1 MLFQLKI
8 LLMRLRTLT
17 IENFKAYNIAKF
29 DFDEIGIIVGK
40 NDAGKSTILHAL
52 NLFFNPKEAKK
63 IDLMYK
69 NKDKISDAVIL
80 ECSFDFAEDEEIK
93 LGGEDK
99 DISITETN
107 LLDKNN
113 SFILGYTY
121 TEVSLNKA
129 PFISGG
135 YIRCYNYDISSLE
148 WSAGKSTLEQMNKK
162 ELDAAIKTLNLS
174 KPTSEDGREN
184 HWKRNVL
191 TEYLVLIG
199 KEKCDIKIS
208 LVDKKNEERLSPVIE
223 KLPQFKLFSNDKANS
238 IDDKENSAVIE
249 NEIKLIIA
257 DQMKSELESINA
269 KMHKAME
276 EKLQG
281 LNDAYH
287 HFFGFL
293 GQDSFKLKD
302 GAPKIDF
309 KSNGI
314 IDNKGLSIENRGSGF
329 RRLAL
334 LSLHLSSHQEEEYKN
349 IIFAIE
355 EPETSQNPHNQK
367 GIIEAIHKLSKK
379 GSQIIITTHSPS
391 MAKEFSDDN
400 VKYIVVNNDGLES
413 KNLTSNDHFSSQEE
427 MFDEIINLLGILPL
441 DTAGKKLL
449 IFVEGVHDCALL
461 NRIEKDIFNS
471 EEILFIPVGGN
482 ASMKSHIALNHFKA
496 FRLPYGGFLDKIKSE
511 KDNCETFVRQALK
524 EFGYENNLLTTK
536 EEDISKYQTL
546 FSRKKELHEK
556 LREITKLEQS
566 HLLYFEEIEEWFK
579 KFNSW
584 KN

>member
-1 MLFQLKI
+1 MKLK
-8 LLMRLRTLT
+8 TLT
-17 IENFKAYNIAKF
+17 LKNFKAYKNAKF
-29 DFDEIGIIVGK
+29 NFDEICLIVGK
-40 NDAGKSTILHAL
+40 NDAGKSTVLHAL

-63 IDLMYK
+63 VDLMYK
-69 NKDKISDAVIL
+69 NKEEVTEAAVL
-80 ECSFDFAEDEEIK
+80 ECSFNFVDEEEIN

-107 LLDKNN
+107 LLDREG
-113 SFILGYTY
+113 SFTLGCIY
-121 TEVSLNKA
+121 TESSLSKSPFVSER
-129 PFISGG
+129 
-135 YIRCYNYDISSLE
+135 YIVCHNYDISSFE
-148 WSAGKSTLEQMNKK
+148 WAIGKSTLEQMNKK
-162 ELDAAIKTLNLS
+162 ELDLAIKALNIS
-174 KPTSEDGREN
+174 KPDTVDGREN
-184 HWKRNVL
+184 HWKRNA
-191 TEYLVLIG
+191 LVAHLLSNG
-199 KEKCDIKIS
+199 QTKSDIKIY
-208 LVDKKNEERLSPVIE
+208 LGDKKDERLSPIIE
-223 KLPQFKLFSNDKANS
+223 KFPQFKLFSNDKANS

-249 NEIKLIIA
+249 NEIKSIIA
-257 DQMKSELESINA
+257 DHMKSELDAINL

-281 LNDAYH
+281 LNDTYH

-293 GQDSFKLKD
+293 GQDNFKLKD

-367 GIIEAIHKLSKK
+367 GIIEAINKLREK

-391 MAKEFSDDN
+391 MAKEFSGDN
-400 VKYIVVNNDGLES
+400 IKYSVVNNDGLES
-413 KNLTSNDHFSSQEE
+413 KNLTSDNHFSSQEE
-427 MFDEIINLLGILPL
+427 MFDEIINLLGILPF

-461 NRIEKDIFNS
+461 NRIEKDIFGS

-482 ASMKSHIALNHFKA
+482 TSMKSHIALNHFKA
-496 FRLPYGGFLDKIKSE
+496 FRLPYGGFLDKKKSE
-511 KDNCETFVRQALK
+511 KDNCETLVKQALK
-524 EFGYENNLLTTK
+524 EFGYENNFLATK
-536 EEDISKYQTL
+536 EDDISKYQTL
-546 FSRKKELHEK
+546 FSDKNELHGK
-556 LREITKLEQS
+556 LRGVRKIEKSNLQ
-566 HLLYFEEIEEWFK
+566 YFEEIEKWFQ

-584 KN
+584 KTQEFVN